1 MRRRNADCDS
11 TEPVIAYA
19 GEGESWNT
27 YLVCWGEKGSILYY
41 IQRFHYR
48 RLQPSNLGAT
58 LLNYKNLNSINDFS
72 KNRQVLNSCDFYCL
86 LNVVFRNRNGQ
97 NGLVQ

>member
-1 MRRRNADCDS
+1 MQTAIQQNQLL
-11 TEPVIAYA
+11 PML
-19 GEGESWNT
+19 G
-27 YLVCWGEKGSILYY
+27 KGRVGTLILCVGGKKGPSY

-97 NGLVQ
+97 NCLVQ